1 MDWIGSVEASTE
13 GQCAAWRFFARAV
26 MVATGQRRPDNVGMV
41 LPSVISLVDPSLLQ
55 SLAQPAQSKLVLL
68 VLDGLGGLPRE
79 AGGPTELEAASTP
92 NLDRLAAEG
101 QAGLSQPIGLGI
113 TPGSGPGHLALFG
126 YDPVS
131 SNIGRGALSAL
142 GLGLRLDAGD
152 IAIRLNFC
160 TLDDQGHVVDR
171 RAGRIETS
179 VNYDLVAKLNEIVVA
194 GVELE
199 FVTESQ
205 HRAVLI
211 VRGAYLSPEIQETD
225 PQAVGVPPLEPIPLT
240 ASAQH
245 TSAVLR
251 LVTAAVRD
259 CIGKESPANF
269 VLMRGYA
276 GLPEL
281 QSLNSLYGLRPVCL
295 ATYPMY
301 KGLARVA
308 GMAVIDGLTS
318 PDEQMAALAAA
329 WDDHDYFF
337 VHHKAPDARGEDGD
351 FEAKAAAIEE
361 MDRRIPA
368 LLELEPDVL
377 VVTGDHSTPSE
388 LRQHSW
394 HPVPCLFWGGSV
406 LPDTV
411 QSFGERSCGQG
422 ALGMFPAQSIM
433 ALMLAHG
440 GRLQKFGA

>member
-1 MDWIGSVEASTE
+1 
-13 GQCAAWRFFARAV
+13 
-26 MVATGQRRPDNVGMV
+26 MVDLA
-41 LPSVISLVDPSLLQ
+41 LLR

-79 AGGPTELEAASTP
+79 AGGPTELEAARTP
-92 NLDRLAAEG
+92 HLDDLAAEG

-152 IAIRLNFC
+152 LGVRLNFC
-160 TLDDQGHVVDR
+160 TLDDQGIVVDR

-179 VNYDLVAKLNEIVVA
+179 VNRKLVAKLNEIEVA
-194 GVELE
+194 GIELE
-199 FVTESQ
+199 FATESQ

-211 VRGAYLSPEIQETD
+211 IRGAYLSPAVRETD
-225 PQAVGVPPLEPIPLT
+225 PQAVGVPPLEPVPLT
-240 ASAQH
+240 ATAQH
-245 TSAVLR
+245 TSEVLR
-251 LVTAAVRD
+251 LVTEAVRD
-259 CIGKESPANF
+259 CIGSEAPANF

-281 QSLNSLYGLRPVCL
+281 EDLHSLYGLQPVCL

-308 GMAVIDGLTS
+308 GMAVLDGLES
-318 PDEQMAALAAA
+318 VDEQMAGLAAT
-329 WDDHDYFF
+329 WDDYDYFF

-351 FEAKAAAIEE
+351 FDAKAAAIEE
-361 MDRRIPA
+361 MDRRLPA
-368 LLELEPDVL
+368 LLELGPDVL
-377 VVTGDHSTPSE
+377 VVTGDHSTPSQ
-388 LRQHSW
+388 LHQHSW
-394 HPVPCLFWGGSV
+394 HPVPCLFWGENV
-406 LPDTV
+406 LPDSVHT
-411 QSFGERSCGQG
+411 FGERSCGQG
-422 ALGMFPAQSIM
+422 SLGVFPAQSIM
-433 ALMLAHG
+433 ALMLGHG

>member
-1 MDWIGSVEASTE
+1 M
-13 GQCAAWRFFARAV
+13 
-26 MVATGQRRPDNVGMV
+26 
-41 LPSVISLVDPSLLQ
+41 
-55 SLAQPAQSKLVLL
+55 LL

-101 QAGLSQPIGLGI
+101 QTGLSQPVGLGV

-126 YDPVS
+126 YDPVA

-152 IAIRLNFC
+152 LGVRLNFC
-160 TLDDQGHVVDR
+160 TLDDRGTVVDR
-171 RAGRIETS
+171 RAGRIETGL
-179 VNYDLVAKLNEIVVA
+179 NRALVKKLNEIEIP

-199 FVTESQ
+199 FATESQ

-211 VRGAYLSPEIQETD
+211 IRGAYLSPAVQETD
-225 PQAVGVPPLEPIPLT
+225 PQAVGVPPLEPVPLT
-240 ASAQH
+240 ATAQH

-251 LVTAAVRD
+251 LVTEAVRD
-259 CIGKESPANF
+259 CIGGESLANF

-281 QSLNSLYGLRPVCL
+281 ESLSSLYGLQAVCL

-308 GMAVIDGLTS
+308 GMAVVDGLDS
-318 PDEQMAALAAA
+318 ADEQMTALATA

-337 VHHKAPDARGEDGD
+337 LHHKAPDARGEDGD
-351 FEAKAAAIEE
+351 FDAKVSAIEE
-361 MDRRIPA
+361 MDQR
-368 LLELEPDVL
+368 LPDLMKLGPDML
-377 VVTGDHSTPSE
+377 VVTGDHSTPSV
-388 LRQHSW
+388 LREHSW

-411 QSFGERSCGQG
+411 DRFGERACGQG
-422 ALGMFPAQSIM
+422 SLDVFTAQSIM

>member
-1 MDWIGSVEASTE
+1 
-13 GQCAAWRFFARAV
+13 
-26 MVATGQRRPDNVGMV
+26 MVDLA
-41 LPSVISLVDPSLLQ
+41 LLQ
-55 SLAQPAQSKLVLL
+55 SLAQPASTKLVLL

-92 NLDRLAAEG
+92 HLDRLVAEG

-142 GLGLRLDAGD
+142 GLGLHLHAGD
-152 IAIRLNFC
+152 VAIRLNFC
-160 TLDDQGHVVDR
+160 TLDAQGNVVDR
-171 RAGRIETS
+171 RAGRIATGL
-179 VNYDLVAKLNEIVVA
+179 NRALVERLNEIEVP
-194 GVELE
+194 GVELD
-199 FVTESQ
+199 FATESQ

-211 VRGAYLSPEIQETD
+211 VRGAYLSPAVQETD
-225 PQAVGVPPLEPIPLT
+225 PQAVGVPPLEPDPLT
-240 ASAQH
+240 ATAQH

-251 LVTAAVRD
+251 LVTEAVRG
-259 CIGKESPANF
+259 CIGSESPANF

-281 QSLNSLYGLRPVCL
+281 DSLNSLYGLQPVCL

-308 GMAVIDGLTS
+308 GMAVVDGLAS
-318 PDEQMAALAAA
+318 ADDQMAALATG
-329 WDDHDYFF
+329 WDEHDYFF

-351 FEAKAAAIEE
+351 FAAKAAAIEE
-361 MDRRIPA
+361 MDRRLPA
-368 LLELEPDVL
+368 LLDLGPDVL
-377 VVTGDHSTPSE
+377 VVTGDHSTPSR

-394 HPVPCLFWGGSV
+394 HPVPSLFWGGSV
-406 LPDTV
+406 MPDTV
-411 QSFGERSCGQG
+411 RSFGERPCGQG
-422 ALGMFPAQSIM
+422 ALGVFPAQAIM
-433 ALMLAHG
+433 GLMLAHG

>member
-1 MDWIGSVEASTE
+1 MWGR
-13 GQCAAWRFFARAV
+13 C
-26 MVATGQRRPDNVGMV
+26 
-41 LPSVISLVDPSLLQ
+41 LPTWFPLADLALLQ
-55 SLAQPAQSKLVLL
+55 SLAQPAPTKLVLL
-68 VLDGLGGLPRE
+68 VLDGLGGLPR
-79 AGGPTELEAASTP
+79 APGGPTELESASTP

-126 YDPVS
+126 YDPVA

-152 IAIRLNFC
+152 LGVRLNFC
-160 TLDDQGHVVDR
+160 TLDDRGIVVDR
-171 RAGRIETS
+171 RAGRIDTRL
-179 VNYDLVAKLNEIVVA
+179 NQALVSRLNGIEVP

-199 FVTESQ
+199 FTTESQ

-211 VRGAYLSPEIQETD
+211 IRGAYLSPAVEETD
-225 PQAVGVPPLEPIPLT
+225 PQTVGVPPVEPEPLT
-240 ASAQH
+240 ATAQH

-251 LVTAAVRD
+251 LVGEAVRN
-259 CIGKESPANF
+259 CIGSESPANF

-281 QSLNSLYGLRPVCL
+281 ESLKSLYGLRAVCL

-308 GMAVIDGLTS
+308 GMAVVDGLGS
-318 PDEQMAALAAA
+318 VDEQMAALASA
-329 WDDHDYFF
+329 WDDYDYFF

-351 FEAKAAAIEE
+351 FDAKSAAIEE
-361 MDRRIPA
+361 MDRRLPA
-368 LLELEPDVL
+368 LRDLGPNVL
-377 VVTGDHSTPSE
+377 VVTGDHSTPSR

-394 HPVPCLFWGGSV
+394 HPVPCLIWGEDV

-411 QSFGERSCGQG
+411 ESFGERSCGQG
-422 ALGMFPAQSIM
+422 ALGVFPAQSIM

>member
-1 MDWIGSVEASTE
+1 M
-13 GQCAAWRFFARAV
+13 
-26 MVATGQRRPDNVGMV
+26 
-41 LPSVISLVDPSLLQ
+41 
-55 SLAQPAQSKLVLL
+55 LAQPAQTKLVLL

-79 AGGPTELEAASTP
+79 PGGPTELEAARTP

-101 QAGLSQPIGLGI
+101 QTGLSQPVGLGI

-126 YDPVS
+126 YDPVA

-142 GLGLRLDAGD
+142 GLGLRLGAGD
-152 IAIRLNFC
+152 LGVRLNFC

-179 VNYDLVAKLNEIVVA
+179 ANQELVAKLNEIVVA

-199 FVTESQ
+199 FATESQ

-211 VRGAYLSPEIQETD
+211 IRGAYLSPAVQETD
-225 PQAVGVPPLEPIPLT
+225 PQAVGVPPLEPEPLT
-240 ASAQH
+240 ATAQH

-251 LVTAAVRD
+251 LVTEAVRD
-259 CIGKESPANF
+259 CIGNESPANF

-281 QSLNSLYGLRPVCL
+281 EGLNSLYGLNAVCL

-308 GMAVIDGLTS
+308 GMAVADGLHS
-318 PDEQMAALAAA
+318 ADEQMAALAAA

-351 FEAKAAAIEE
+351 FDAKAAAIEE
-361 MDRRIPA
+361 MDRRVPA
-368 LLELEPDVL
+368 LMGLGPDVV
-377 VVTGDHSTPSE
+377 VVTGDHSTPSQQ
-388 LRQHSW
+388 RQHSW
-394 HPVPCLFWGGSV
+394 HPVPCLIRGESV

-411 QSFGERSCGQG
+411 ETFGERSCGQG
-422 ALGMFPAQSIM
+422 SLGVFPAQSIM

-440 GRLQKFGA
+440 GRLRKFGA

>member
-1 MDWIGSVEASTE
+1 
-13 GQCAAWRFFARAV
+13 
-26 MVATGQRRPDNVGMV
+26 MVDLA
-41 LPSVISLVDPSLLQ
+41 LLQ
-55 SLAQPAQSKLVLL
+55 SLAQPASTKLVLL

-79 AGGPTELEAASTP
+79 AGGPTELEAANTP
-92 NLDRLAAEG
+92 NLDRLALEG

-142 GLGLRLDAGD
+142 GLGLPLGAGD

-160 TLDDQGHVVDR
+160 TLDDQGNVVDR
-171 RAGRIETS
+171 RAGRIATGL
-179 VNYDLVAKLNEIVVA
+179 NRALVEELNEIEVP

-199 FVTESQ
+199 FATESQ

-211 VRGAYLSPEIQETD
+211 IRGAYLSPAVQETD
-225 PQAVGVPPLEPIPLT
+225 PQAVGVPPIEPVPLT
-240 ASAQH
+240 ATAQH

-251 LVTAAVRD
+251 LVVGAVRD
-259 CIGKESPANF
+259 CIGSESPANF

-281 QSLNSLYGLRPVCL
+281 DSLNSLYGLQSVCL

-308 GMAVIDGLTS
+308 GMAVVDGLES
-318 PDEQMAALAAA
+318 ADDQMAALAAA
-329 WDDHDYFF
+329 WDDHDYYFI
-337 VHHKAPDARGEDGD
+337 HHKAPDARGEDGD
-351 FEAKAAAIEE
+351 FDAKAAAIEE
-361 MDRRIPA
+361 MDRRLPA
-368 LLELEPDVL
+368 LLELGPDVV
-377 VVTGDHSTPSE
+377 VVTGDHSTPSV

-394 HPVPCLFWGGSV
+394 HPVPCLFWGGTV
-406 LPDTV
+406 LPDSV
-411 QSFGERSCGQG
+411 ARFGERACGQG
-422 ALGMFPAQSIM
+422 ALGVFPAHSIM
-433 ALMLAHG
+433 GLMLAHG

>member
-1 MDWIGSVEASTE
+1 MWGSCSLA
-13 GQCAAWRFFARAV
+13 C
-26 MVATGQRRPDNVGMV
+26 RP
-41 LPSVISLVDPSLLQ
+41 LADPALLQ
-55 SLAQPAQSKLVLL
+55 SLAQPAQTKLVLL
-68 VLDGLGGLPRE
+68 VLDGLGGMPRA

-126 YDPVS
+126 YDPVA

-152 IAIRLNFC
+152 LGVRLNFC
-160 TLDDQGHVVDR
+160 TLDDEGIVVDR
-171 RAGRIETS
+171 RAGRIDTRI
-179 VNYDLVAKLNEIVVA
+179 NQALVSRLNGIEIP

-199 FVTESQ
+199 FTTESQ

-211 VRGAYLSPEIQETD
+211 IRGAYLSPAVQETD
-225 PQAVGVPPLEPIPLT
+225 PQAVGVAPLEPEPLT
-240 ASAQH
+240 ATAQH

-251 LVTAAVRD
+251 LVTEAVRE
-259 CIGKESPANF
+259 CIGTEAPANF

-281 QSLNSLYGLRPVCL
+281 ESLTSLYGLRAVCL

-308 GMAVIDGLTS
+308 GMAVVDGVDS
-318 PDEQMAALAAA
+318 ADEQMAALAEV
-329 WDDHDYFF
+329 WNQYDYFF
-337 VHHKAPDARGEDGD
+337 IHHKAPDARGEDGD
-351 FEAKAAAIEE
+351 FDAKAAAIEE
-361 MDRRIPA
+361 MDRRLPA
-368 LLELEPDVL
+368 LLELRPDVL
-377 VVTGDHSTPSE
+377 VVTGDHSTPSL

-394 HPVPCLFWGGSV
+394 HPVPCLFWGGCV

-411 QSFGERSCGQG
+411 ESFGERACGQG
-422 ALGMFPAQSIM
+422 SLGVFPAQSIM
-433 ALMLAHG
+433 GLMLAHG

>member
-1 MDWIGSVEASTE
+1 
-13 GQCAAWRFFARAV
+13 
-26 MVATGQRRPDNVGMV
+26 MVDLA
-41 LPSVISLVDPSLLQ
+41 LLQ
-55 SLAQPAQSKLVLL
+55 SLAQPAQTKLVLL
-68 VLDGLGGLPRE
+68 VLDGLGGLPRA

-92 NLDRLAAEG
+92 TLDQLAREG

-126 YDPVS
+126 YDPVA

-142 GLGLRLDAGD
+142 GLGLRLDEGD
-152 IAIRLNFC
+152 LGVRLNFC
-160 TLDDQGHVVDR
+160 RLDDRGIVVDR
-171 RAGRIETS
+171 RAGRIETRA
-179 VNYDLVAKLNEIVVA
+179 NQELVAKLNEIEVP

-199 FVTESQ
+199 FATESQ

-211 VRGAYLSPEIQETD
+211 IRGAYLAPAVQETD
-225 PQAVGVPPLEPIPLT
+225 PQEVGVPPLEPEPLT
-240 ASAQH
+240 ATAQH

-251 LVTAAVRD
+251 LVTEAVRD
-259 CIGKESPANF
+259 CIGSETPANF

-281 QSLNSLYGLRPVCL
+281 ESLKSLYGLQAVCL

-308 GMAVIDGLTS
+308 GMAVVDGLQS
-318 PDEQMAALAAA
+318 VDDQMATLATE
-329 WDDHDYFF
+329 WDEHDYFF

-351 FEAKAAAIEE
+351 FDAKMAAIEE
-361 MDRRIPA
+361 MDRRLPT
-368 LLELEPDVL
+368 LLELGPDVL
-377 VVTGDHSTPSE
+377 VVTGDHSTPSQ

-394 HPVPCLFWGGSV
+394 HPVPCLIWGGSV
-406 LPDTV
+406 LADSTA
-411 QSFGERSCGQG
+411 SFGERSCGQG
-422 ALGMFPAQSIM
+422 SLGVFPAQSIM
-433 ALMLAHG
+433 SLMLAHG

>member
-1 MDWIGSVEASTE
+1 M
-13 GQCAAWRFFARAV
+13 
-26 MVATGQRRPDNVGMV
+26 
-41 LPSVISLVDPSLLQ
+41 
-55 SLAQPAQSKLVLL
+55 LL

-92 NLDRLAAEG
+92 SLDRLATEG
-101 QAGLSQPIGLGI
+101 QTGLSQPIGPGI

-126 YDPVS
+126 YDPVA

-142 GLGLRLDAGD
+142 GLGLDLGAGD
-152 IAIRLNFC
+152 LGVRLNFC
-160 TLDDQGHVVDR
+160 TLDDNGDVVDR

-179 VNYDLVAKLNEIVVA
+179 LNQELVARLNEIQVPA
-194 GVELE
+194 AELK
-199 FVTESQ
+199 FATESQ

-211 VRGAYLSPEIQETD
+211 IRGAGLDPAIQETD
-225 PQAVGVPPLEPIPLT
+225 PQAVGVPPLEPDPLT
-240 ASAQH
+240 SSAEH
-245 TSAVLR
+245 TSEVLRAVLE
-251 LVTAAVRD
+251 AVRE
-259 CIGKESPANF
+259 CIGTELPANF

-276 GLPEL
+276 GLPAL
-281 QSLNSLYGLRPVCL
+281 DGLNSLYGLHPVCL

-308 GMAVIDGLTS
+308 GMAVVDGLES
-318 PDEQMAALAAA
+318 ADEQMAALAAA
-329 WDDHDYFF
+329 WEDHDYFF

-351 FEAKAAAIEE
+351 FDAKAAAIEE
-361 MDRRIPA
+361 MDRRLPA
-368 LLELEPDVL
+368 LLELGPDVL
-377 VVTGDHSTPSE
+377 VVTGDHSTPSL

-394 HPVPCLFWGGSV
+394 HPVPCLFWGDSV

-422 ALGMFPAQSIM
+422 ALGVFPAQSIM

>member
-1 MDWIGSVEASTE
+1 MGKLFPA
-13 GQCAAWRFFARAV
+13 C
-26 MVATGQRRPDNVGMV
+26 RP
-41 LPSVISLVDPSLLQ
+41 LADPELLQ
-55 SLAQPAQSKLVLL
+55 SLAQPAQTKLVLL
-68 VLDGLGGLPRE
+68 VLDGLGGMPRE

-126 YDPVS
+126 YDPVA

-152 IAIRLNFC
+152 LGVRLNFC
-160 TLDDQGHVVDR
+160 TLDDEGIVVDR
-171 RAGRIETS
+171 RAGRIDTRI
-179 VNYDLVAKLNEIVVA
+179 NQALVSRLNGIEIP

-199 FVTESQ
+199 FTTESQ

-211 VRGAYLSPEIQETD
+211 IRGAYLSPAVQETD
-225 PQAVGVPPLEPIPLT
+225 PQAVGVAPLEPEPLSAT
-240 ASAQH
+240 AQH
-245 TSAVLR
+245 TSAMLR
-251 LVTAAVRD
+251 LVTEAVRE
-259 CIGKESPANF
+259 CIGSEAPANF

-281 QSLNSLYGLRPVCL
+281 ESLTSLYGLRAVCL

-308 GMAVIDGLTS
+308 GMAVVDS
-318 PDEQMAALAAA
+318 VDSADEQMAALAEV
-329 WDDHDYFF
+329 WNQYDYFF
-337 VHHKAPDARGEDGD
+337 IHHKAPDARGEDGD
-351 FEAKAAAIEE
+351 FDAKAAAIEE
-361 MDRRIPA
+361 MDRRLPA
-368 LLELEPDVL
+368 LLELRPDVL
-377 VVTGDHSTPSE
+377 VVTGDHSTPSQ

-394 HPVPCLFWGGSV
+394 HPVPCLFWGGCV

-411 QSFGERSCGQG
+411 ERFGERACGQG
-422 ALGMFPAQSIM
+422 SLGVFPAQTIM
-433 ALMLAHG
+433 GLMLAHG

>member
-1 MDWIGSVEASTE
+1 MWESYSPV
-13 GQCAAWRFFARAV
+13 C
-26 MVATGQRRPDNVGMV
+26 RP
-41 LPSVISLVDPSLLQ
+41 LVDPALLQ
-55 SLAQPAQSKLVLL
+55 TLAQPAQTKLVLL
-68 VLDGLGGLPRE
+68 VLDGLGGLPR
-79 AGGPTELEAASTP
+79 APGGPTELEAASTP
-92 NLDRLAAEG
+92 NLDRLAGEG
-101 QAGLSQPIGLGI
+101 QAGLSQPVGLGI

-126 YDPVS
+126 YDPVA

-152 IAIRLNFC
+152 LGVRLNFC
-160 TLDDQGHVVDR
+160 TLDDQGYVVDR
-171 RAGRIETS
+171 RAGRIDTRINEA
-179 VNYDLVAKLNEIVVA
+179 LVSRLNAIEVP
-194 GVELE
+194 GVEME
-199 FVTESQ
+199 FATESQ

-211 VRGAYLSPEIQETD
+211 IRGAYLSPEVQETD
-225 PQAVGVPPLEPIPLT
+225 PQAVGVPPLEPEPLT
-240 ASAQH
+240 ATAQH

-251 LVTAAVRD
+251 LVNEAVRD
-259 CIGKESPANF
+259 CIAGEWPANS

-281 QSLNSLYGLRPVCL
+281 ASLKSMYGLQAVCL

-308 GMAVIDGLTS
+308 GMAVVDGLAS
-318 PDEQMAALAAA
+318 ADEQVTALAAA

-351 FEAKAAAIEE
+351 FDAKAAAIEE
-361 MDRRIPA
+361 MDRRVPA
-368 LLELEPDVL
+368 LLELGPDVL
-377 VVTGDHSTPSE
+377 VVTGDHSTPS
-388 LRQHSW
+388 LLQQHSW
-394 HPVPCLFWGGSV
+394 HPVPCLFWGADV

-411 QSFGERSCGQG
+411 RSFGERACGQG
-422 ALGMFPAQSIM
+422 SLGVFPAQSIM

>member
-1 MDWIGSVEASTE
+1 MG
-13 GQCAAWRFFARAV
+13 
-26 MVATGQRRPDNVGMV
+26 RPDNVGK
-41 LPSVISLVDPSLLQ
+41 LFPACRPLADPELLQ
-55 SLAQPAQSKLVLL
+55 SLAQPAQTKLVLL
-68 VLDGLGGLPRE
+68 VLDGLGGMPRE

-126 YDPVS
+126 YDPVA

-152 IAIRLNFC
+152 LGVRLNFC
-160 TLDDQGHVVDR
+160 TLDDRGIVVDR
-171 RAGRIETS
+171 RAGRIDTRI
-179 VNYDLVAKLNEIVVA
+179 NQALVSRLNGIEIP

-199 FVTESQ
+199 FMTESQ

-211 VRGAYLSPEIQETD
+211 IRGAYLSPAVQETD
-225 PQAVGVPPLEPIPLT
+225 PQAVGVAPLEPEPLT
-240 ASAQH
+240 ATAQH

-251 LVTAAVRD
+251 LVTEAVRE
-259 CIGKESPANF
+259 CIGSEAPANF

-281 QSLNSLYGLRPVCL
+281 ESLTSLYGLRAACL

-308 GMAVIDGLTS
+308 GMTVVDGVDS
-318 PDEQMAALAAA
+318 ADEQMAALAEV
-329 WDDHDYFF
+329 WRQYDYFF
-337 VHHKAPDARGEDGD
+337 IHHKAPDARGEDGD
-351 FEAKAAAIEE
+351 FDAKAAAIEE
-361 MDRRIPA
+361 MDRRLPA
-368 LLELEPDVL
+368 LLELRPDVL
-377 VVTGDHSTPSE
+377 VVTGDHSTPSL

-394 HPVPCLFWGGSV
+394 HPVPCLFWGGCV

-411 QSFGERSCGQG
+411 ERFGERACGQG
-422 ALGMFPAQSIM
+422 SLGVFPAQSIM
-433 ALMLAHG
+433 GLMLAHG

>member
-1 MDWIGSVEASTE
+1 MWGR
-13 GQCAAWRFFARAV
+13 C
-26 MVATGQRRPDNVGMV
+26 
-41 LPSVISLVDPSLLQ
+41 LPTWFPLADLALLQ
-55 SLAQPAQSKLVLL
+55 SLAQPAATKLVLL
-68 VLDGLGGLPRE
+68 VLDGLGGLPLVP
-79 AGGPTELEAASTP
+79 GGPTELETASTP

-126 YDPVS
+126 YDPVA

-152 IAIRLNFC
+152 LGVRLNFC
-160 TLDDQGHVVDR
+160 TLDDRGIVVDR
-171 RAGRIETS
+171 RAGRIDTS
-179 VNYDLVAKLNEIVVA
+179 LNQALVSRLNEIEVP

-199 FVTESQ
+199 FTTESQ

-211 VRGAYLSPEIQETD
+211 IRGAYLSPAVEETD
-225 PQAVGVPPLEPIPLT
+225 PQTVGVPPVEPEPLT
-240 ASAQH
+240 ATAQH

-251 LVTAAVRD
+251 LVGEAVRN
-259 CIGKESPANF
+259 CIGSESPANF

-281 QSLNSLYGLRPVCL
+281 KSLKSLYGLRAVCL

-308 GMAVIDGLTS
+308 GMAVVDGLKS
-318 PDEQMAALAAA
+318 VDEQMAALASA
-329 WDDHDYFF
+329 WDDYDYFF

-351 FEAKAAAIEE
+351 FDAKSAAIEE
-361 MDRRIPA
+361 MDRRLPA
-368 LLELEPDVL
+368 LRDLGPNVL
-377 VVTGDHSTPSE
+377 VVTGDHSTPSR

-394 HPVPCLFWGGSV
+394 HPVPCLIWGEDV

-411 QSFGERSCGQG
+411 ESFGERSCGQG
-422 ALGMFPAQSIM
+422 ALGVFPAQSIM

>member
-1 MDWIGSVEASTE
+1 M
-13 GQCAAWRFFARAV
+13 
-26 MVATGQRRPDNVGMV
+26 
-41 LPSVISLVDPSLLQ
+41 
-55 SLAQPAQSKLVLL
+55 LL
-68 VLDGLGGLPRE
+68 VLDGLGGLPRA

-92 NLDRLAAEG
+92 NLDQLARDG

-126 YDPVS
+126 YDPVA

-142 GLGLRLDAGD
+142 GLGLRLDEGD
-152 IAIRLNFC
+152 LGVRLNFC
-160 TLDDQGHVVDR
+160 TLDDRGIVVDR
-171 RAGRIETS
+171 RAGRIETKA
-179 VNYDLVAKLNEIVVA
+179 NQELVAKLNEIEVP

-199 FVTESQ
+199 FATESQ

-211 VRGAYLSPEIQETD
+211 IRGAYLAPSIQETD
-225 PQAVGVPPLEPIPLT
+225 PQAVGVPPLEPEPLT
-240 ASAQH
+240 ATAQH

-251 LVTAAVRD
+251 LVTEAVRD
-259 CIGKESPANF
+259 CIGSESPANF

-276 GLPEL
+276 GLPALE
-281 QSLNSLYGLRPVCL
+281 SLKSLYGLQAVCL

-308 GMAVIDGLTS
+308 GMAVVDGLQSVDDQTA
-318 PDEQMAALAAA
+318 MLATA
-329 WDDHDYFF
+329 WDEHDYFF
-337 VHHKAPDARGEDGD
+337 IHHKAPDARGEDGD
-351 FEAKAAAIEE
+351 FDAKTAAIEE
-361 MDRRIPA
+361 MDRRLPT
-368 LLELEPDVL
+368 LLELGPDVL
-377 VVTGDHSTPSE
+377 VVTGDHSTPSQ

-406 LPDTV
+406 RADTTA
-411 QSFGERSCGQG
+411 SFGERSCGQG
-422 ALGMFPAQSIM
+422 SLGVFPAQSIM

>member
-1 MDWIGSVEASTE
+1 MWVSYSPV
-13 GQCAAWRFFARAV
+13 CC
-26 MVATGQRRPDNVGMV
+26 P
-41 LPSVISLVDPSLLQ
+41 LVDPALLQ
-55 SLAQPAQSKLVLL
+55 TLAQPAPTKLVLL

-79 AGGPTELEAASTP
+79 PGGPTELEAASTP
-92 NLDRLAAEG
+92 NLDRLAGEG
-101 QAGLSQPIGLGI
+101 QAGLSQPVGLGI

-126 YDPVS
+126 YDPVA

-152 IAIRLNFC
+152 LGVRLNFC
-160 TLDDQGHVVDR
+160 TLDDQGNVVDR
-171 RAGRIETS
+171 RAGRIDTRINEA
-179 VNYDLVAKLNEIVVA
+179 LVSRLNAIEVP
-194 GVELE
+194 GVEME
-199 FVTESQ
+199 FATESQ

-211 VRGAYLSPEIQETD
+211 IRGAYLSPEVQETD
-225 PQAVGVPPLEPIPLT
+225 PQAVGVPPLEPEPLT
-240 ASAQH
+240 ATAQH

-251 LVTAAVRD
+251 LVTEAVRD
-259 CIGKESPANF
+259 CIGNESPANS

-281 QSLNSLYGLRPVCL
+281 ASLKSMYGLQAVCL

-308 GMAVIDGLTS
+308 GMAVVDGLAS
-318 PDEQMAALAAA
+318 AGEQMTALAAA

-351 FEAKAAAIEE
+351 FDAKAAAIEE
-361 MDRRIPA
+361 MDRRVPA
-368 LLELEPDVL
+368 LLELGPDVL
-377 VVTGDHSTPSE
+377 VVTGDHSTPS
-388 LRQHSW
+388 LLQQHSW
-394 HPVPCLFWGGSV
+394 HPVPCLFWGEHV

-411 QSFGERSCGQG
+411 ENFGERSCGQG
-422 ALGMFPAQSIM
+422 SLGVFGAQSIM

>member
-1 MDWIGSVEASTE
+1 M
-13 GQCAAWRFFARAV
+13 
-26 MVATGQRRPDNVGMV
+26 
-41 LPSVISLVDPSLLQ
+41 
-55 SLAQPAQSKLVLL
+55 LL

-79 AGGPTELEAASTP
+79 AGGLTELEAASTP

-101 QAGLSQPIGLGI
+101 QTGLSQPVGLGV

-126 YDPVS
+126 YDPVA

-152 IAIRLNFC
+152 LGVRLNFC
-160 TLDDQGHVVDR
+160 TLDDRGTVVDR

-179 VNYDLVAKLNEIVVA
+179 LNRALVKRLNEIEIP

-199 FVTESQ
+199 FATESQ

-211 VRGAYLSPEIQETD
+211 IRGAYLSPAVQETD
-225 PQAVGVPPLEPIPLT
+225 PQAVGVPPLEPVPLT
-240 ASAQH
+240 ATAQH

-251 LVTAAVRD
+251 LVTEAVRD
-259 CIGKESPANF
+259 CIGGEALANF

-281 QSLNSLYGLRPVCL
+281 ESLSSLYGLQAVCL

-308 GMAVIDGLTS
+308 GMAVADGLDS
-318 PDEQMAALAAA
+318 ADEQMTALATA
-329 WDDHDYFF
+329 WDDYDYFF
-337 VHHKAPDARGEDGD
+337 LHHKAPDARGEDGD
-351 FEAKAAAIEE
+351 FDAKAAAIEE
-361 MDRRIPA
+361 MDRRLPA
-368 LLELEPDVL
+368 LMDLEPDVL
-377 VVTGDHSTPSE
+377 VVTGDHSTPSV

-394 HPVPCLFWGGSV
+394 HPVPSLFRGGSV

-411 QSFGERSCGQG
+411 ESFGERACSQG
-422 ALGMFPAQSIM
+422 TLGVFPAQSIM
-433 ALMLAHG
+433 AQMLAHG

>member
-1 MDWIGSVEASTE
+1 M
-13 GQCAAWRFFARAV
+13 
-26 MVATGQRRPDNVGMV
+26 
-41 LPSVISLVDPSLLQ
+41 
-55 SLAQPAQSKLVLL
+55 LL

-79 AGGPTELEAASTP
+79 AGGPTELEAAATP

-101 QAGLSQPIGLGI
+101 QTGLSQPVGLGI

-126 YDPVS
+126 YDPVA

-152 IAIRLNFC
+152 LGVRLNFC
-160 TLDDQGHVVDR
+160 TLDAQGHVVDR
-171 RAGRIETS
+171 RAGRIETQL
-179 VNYDLVAKLNEIVVA
+179 NRDLVAKLNNIEVA
-194 GVELE
+194 GVELR

-211 VRGAYLSPEIQETD
+211 VRGAYLSPAIQETD
-225 PQAVGVPPLEPIPLT
+225 PQAVGVPPIEPEPLT
-240 ASAQH
+240 ATAQH

-251 LVTAAVRD
+251 LVTAAIRD
-259 CIGKESPANF
+259 CIGSESPANF

-281 QSLNSLYGLRPVCL
+281 ESLHSLYGLQPVCL

-308 GMAVIDGLTS
+308 GMAVVDGLES
-318 PDEQMAALAAA
+318 VDEQMAALAAA
-329 WDDHDYFF
+329 WDEYDYFF
-337 VHHKAPDARGEDGD
+337 IHHKSPDARGEDGEFD
-351 FEAKAAAIEE
+351 AKARALEA
-361 MDRRIPA
+361 MDRMVPT
-368 LLELEPDVL
+368 LLELEPDVV
-377 VVTGDHSTPSE
+377 VVTGDHSTPSR

-394 HPVPCLFWGGSV
+394 HPVPCLIWGENV

-411 QSFGERSCGQG
+411 ESFGERACGQG
-422 ALGMFPAQSIM
+422 SLGVFPAQSIM
-433 ALMLAHG
+433 AMMLAHG

>member
-1 MDWIGSVEASTE
+1 
-13 GQCAAWRFFARAV
+13 
-26 MVATGQRRPDNVGMV
+26 MVDSA
-41 LPSVISLVDPSLLQ
+41 LLQ
-55 SLAQPAQSKLVLL
+55 SLAQPAQTKLVLL

-79 AGGPTELEAASTP
+79 AGGPTELEAARTP
-92 NLDRLAAEG
+92 NLDRAAAEG
-101 QAGLSQPIGLGI
+101 QTGLSQPIGPGI

-126 YDPVS
+126 YDPVA

-152 IAIRLNFC
+152 LGVRLNFC
-160 TLDDQGHVVDR
+160 TLDDRGNVVDR
-171 RAGRIETS
+171 RAGRIETGL
-179 VNYDLVAKLNEIVVA
+179 NRALVEKLNKIEIP

-199 FVTESQ
+199 FATESQ

-211 VRGAYLSPEIQETD
+211 LRGAYLSRSVQETD
-225 PQAVGVPPLEPIPLT
+225 PQAVGVPPLEPVPLSP
-240 ASAQH
+240 SAQH

-251 LVTAAVRD
+251 LVLEAVQDR
-259 CIGKESPANF
+259 IGEESPANF

-281 QSLNSLYGLRPVCL
+281 DSLDSLYGLQAVCL

-308 GMAVIDGLTS
+308 GMAVVDGLES
-318 PDEQMAALAAA
+318 AAEQMTALETA
-329 WDDHDYFF
+329 WDDYDYFF

-351 FEAKAAAIEE
+351 FDAKSAAIEE
-361 MDRRIPA
+361 MDQRLPDLMA
-368 LLELEPDVL
+368 LGPDVL
-377 VVTGDHSTPSE
+377 VVTGDHSTPSV

-394 HPVPCLFWGGSV
+394 HPVPCLFRGVRV

-411 QSFGERSCGQG
+411 VRFGERACGQG
-422 ALGMFPAQSIM
+422 SLGLFPAQSIM
-433 ALMLAHG
+433 ARMLAHG

>member
-1 MDWIGSVEASTE
+1 MGKLFPA
-13 GQCAAWRFFARAV
+13 CCPLA
-26 MVATGQRRPDNVGMV
+26 
-41 LPSVISLVDPSLLQ
+41 DPALLQ
-55 SLAQPAQSKLVLL
+55 SLAQPAQTKLVLL
-68 VLDGLGGLPRE
+68 VLDGLGGMPRE

-126 YDPVS
+126 YDPVA

-152 IAIRLNFC
+152 LGVRLNFC
-160 TLDDQGHVVDR
+160 TLDDEGIVVDR
-171 RAGRIETS
+171 RAGRIDTRI
-179 VNYDLVAKLNEIVVA
+179 NQALVSRLNGIGIP

-199 FVTESQ
+199 FTTESQ

-211 VRGAYLSPEIQETD
+211 IRGAYLSPAVQETD
-225 PQAVGVPPLEPIPLT
+225 PQAVGVAPLEPEPLT
-240 ASAQH
+240 ATAQH

-251 LVTAAVRD
+251 LVTEAVRE
-259 CIGKESPANF
+259 CIGSEAPANF

-281 QSLNSLYGLRPVCL
+281 ESLTSLYGLRAACL

-308 GMAVIDGLTS
+308 GMAVVDGVDS
-318 PDEQMAALAAA
+318 ADEQMAALAEV
-329 WDDHDYFF
+329 WNQYDYFF
-337 VHHKAPDARGEDGD
+337 IHHKAPDARGEDGD
-351 FEAKAAAIEE
+351 FDAKAAAIEE
-361 MDRRIPA
+361 MDRRLPA
-368 LLELEPDVL
+368 LLELRPDVL
-377 VVTGDHSTPSE
+377 VVTGDHSTPSL

-394 HPVPCLFWGGSV
+394 HPVPCLFWGGCV

-411 QSFGERSCGQG
+411 ERFGERACGQG
-422 ALGMFPAQSIM
+422 SLGVFPAQTIM
-433 ALMLAHG
+433 GLMLAHG

>member
-1 MDWIGSVEASTE
+1 M
-13 GQCAAWRFFARAV
+13 
-26 MVATGQRRPDNVGMV
+26 
-41 LPSVISLVDPSLLQ
+41 VDPAVLQ
-55 SLAQPAQSKLVLL
+55 SLVQPAQTKLVLL

-79 AGGPTELEAASTP
+79 VGGLTELEAASTP

-101 QAGLSQPIGLGI
+101 QTGLSQPIGLGI

-126 YDPVS
+126 YDPVA

-152 IAIRLNFC
+152 LGVRLNFC
-160 TLDDQGHVVDR
+160 TLDDRGNVVDR

-179 VNYDLVAKLNEIVVA
+179 LNQDLVAKLNELEVA

-199 FVTESQ
+199 FATESQ

-211 VRGAYLSPEIQETD
+211 IRGAYLTPAIQETD

-245 TSAVLR
+245 TSEVLR
-251 LVTAAVRD
+251 LVTLAVRD
-259 CIGKESPANF
+259 CIASESPANF

-276 GLPEL
+276 GLPALDSL
-281 QSLNSLYGLRPVCL
+281 QALYGLQAVCL

-308 GMAVIDGLTS
+308 GMSVVDGLES
-318 PDEQMAALAAA
+318 ADEQMIALAEA
-329 WDDHDYFF
+329 WDEHDYFF

-351 FEAKAAAIEE
+351 FDAKAAAIEE
-361 MDRRIPA
+361 MDQRLPA
-368 LLELEPDVL
+368 LLELGPDVL
-377 VVTGDHSTPSE
+377 VVTGDHSTPAR

-394 HPVPCLFWGGSV
+394 HPVPCLFWGESV

-422 ALGMFPAQSIM
+422 SLGVFPAQSIM

>member
-1 MDWIGSVEASTE
+1 MWGSCSPA
-13 GQCAAWRFFARAV
+13 C
-26 MVATGQRRPDNVGMV
+26 RPLAD
-41 LPSVISLVDPSLLQ
+41 LDLLQ
-55 SLAQPAQSKLVLL
+55 SLAQPAHTKLVLL
-68 VLDGLGGLPRE
+68 VLDGLGGMPHE

-126 YDPVS
+126 YDPVA

-142 GLGLRLDAGD
+142 GLGLQLDAGD
-152 IAIRLNFC
+152 LGVRLNFC
-160 TLDDQGHVVDR
+160 TLDDQGHVADR

-179 VNYDLVAKLNEIVVA
+179 VNQELVAKLNALEVA

-199 FVTESQ
+199 FATESQ

-211 VRGAYLSPEIQETD
+211 IRGAYLSPAVQETD
-225 PQAVGVPPLEPIPLT
+225 PQAVGVPPLEPEPLNAT
-240 ASAQH
+240 AQH

-251 LVTAAVRD
+251 LVTEAVRE
-259 CIGKESPANF
+259 CIRHESPANF

-281 QSLNSLYGLRPVCL
+281 QSLHSLYGLQPVCL

-308 GMAVIDGLTS
+308 GMAVVDGLDTA
-318 PDEQMAALAAA
+318 DDQMAAVADV
-329 WDDHDYFF
+329 WNEYDYYFI
-337 VHHKAPDARGEDGD
+337 HHKAPDARGEDGD
-351 FEAKAAAIEE
+351 FDAKAAAIEAL
-361 MDRRIPA
+361 DRRLPA
-368 LLELEPDVL
+368 LLELGPDVL
-377 VVTGDHSTPSE
+377 VVTGDHSTPSL

-394 HPVPCLFWGGSV
+394 HPVPCLFWGGCV

-411 QSFGERSCGQG
+411 QSFGERACGQG
-422 ALGMFPAQSIM
+422 SLGVFPAQSIM
-433 ALMLAHG
+433 GLMLAQG